1 MGNDILIFIAI
12 FAILRRIMFDTI
24 SLVLILEWQNYEEL
38 NVFQT
43 LIYHEYRKVNPYYQ
57 WNWELRLPSMAVNF

>member
-1 MGNDILIFIAI
+1 
-12 FAILRRIMFDTI
+12 MFDTI

-43 LIYHEYRKVNPYYQ
+43 LIYQENRKVNPYYN
-57 WNWELRLPSMAVNF
+57 WNWELILRSMGVNF

>member
-1 MGNDILIFIAI
+1 
-12 FAILRRIMFDTI
+12 MFDTT

-38 NVFQT
+38 NGFQT
-43 LIYHEYRKVNPYYQ
+43 LIYHENRKVNPYYK